1 MNWLQSLLYG
11 IISGL
16 AEFVPISS
24 YGHQVFLRRVFG
36 QEQRDPLMDLLVHIG
51 LLLAVMVSCRSALAG
66 YIQEFSGTKRRRR
79 INVRN
84 QRRTYDLR
92 FLIAASLV
100 MLAVLLFNRST
111 VALEGNF
118 LWLCGF
124 FVING
129 IVFYV
134 LDHMRHA
141 NKDSSQM
148 SGMDAILT
156 GFMGGM
162 SIFPGIS
169 RVGMCLASA
178 VGRGA
183 EKSVAYNWALI
194 LSVPALMLLILFDL
208 IGLFVTAGFAITF
221 IGFLHSVLAAIG
233 AFVFGYLIIMFM
245 RLMIVNSGFAG
256 YACYCWG
263 AAMLTFVL
271 YLVA

>member
-1 MNWLQSLLYG
+1 MNILQSLLYG
-11 IISGL
+11 IISGVS
-16 AEFVPISS
+16 EFVPISS

-36 QEQRDPLMDLLVHIG
+36 QEQWDPLLDLMVHIG
-51 LLLAVMVSCRSALAG
+51 LLLAVIVSCRAALSG
-66 YIQEFSGTKRRRR
+66 YIQEFSGSKHRRR
-79 INVRN
+79 INVTN

-92 FLIAASLV
+92 FLISASIV

-111 VALEGNF
+111 AGLEGNF

-156 GFMGGM
+156 GFLGGL

-169 RVGMCLASA
+169 RVGMCLAAA

-183 EKSVAYNWALI
+183 EKSIAYNWALI

-208 IGLFVTAGFAITF
+208 IGLFITLGFVITF
-221 IGFLHSVLAAIG
+221 IGFLYSVLAAIG
-233 AFVFGYLIIMFM
+233 AFTVGYLIIMFM
-245 RLMIVNSGFAG
+245 RLMIVNSGFTG

-263 AAMLTFVL
+263 AAMLTFVM

>member
-1 MNWLQSLLYG
+1 MNLLQSMLYG
-11 IISGL
+11 IVSGL
-16 AEFVPISS
+16 SEFVPISS
-24 YGHQVFLRRVFG
+24 YGHQVFLRKIFG
-36 QEQRDPLMDLLVHIG
+36 QNQWDPLLDLLVHIG
-51 LLLAVMVSCRSALAG
+51 LLLAVMVSCRSALSG
-66 YIQEFSGTKRRRR
+66 YLQEFNGTKRRRR
-79 INVRN
+79 VNMKN
-84 QRRTYDLR
+84 QRRKYDLR
-92 FLIAASLV
+92 FLLAASLV

-111 VALEGNF
+111 VALEGNL

-156 GFMGGM
+156 GFMGGL

-178 VGRGA
+178 VSRGA
-183 EKSVAYNWALI
+183 EKSLAYNWSLI
-194 LSVPALMLLILFDL
+194 LCVPALMLLILFDL
-208 IGLFVTAGFAITF
+208 VGLFVTAGFAITF
-221 IGFLHSVLAAIG
+221 IGFLYSFLAALG
-233 AFVFGYLIIMFM
+233 AFVVGYLIIKFM